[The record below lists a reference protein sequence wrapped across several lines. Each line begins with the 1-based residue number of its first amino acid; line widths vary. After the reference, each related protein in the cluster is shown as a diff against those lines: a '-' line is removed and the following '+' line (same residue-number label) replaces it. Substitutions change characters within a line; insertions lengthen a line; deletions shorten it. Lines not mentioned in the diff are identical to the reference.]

1 MRSLFIAVSLLL
13 SLSTSSFAGPADEA
27 LQVAQRWTKAFTE
40 ADVEGILGLYEPDA
54 LFMDTLSK
62 TVVTTPEGVRKYFEA
77 ALLRKYFEA
86 ALLNDRPRTAKVLE
100 QSMAVLS
107 DTAVVIT
114 GLDLVTG
121 TRDGATTTSNGRFT
135 FVIVKKSTGWK
146 IVHYHRSAV
155 PA

>member
-1 MRSLFIAVSLLL
+1 MRILFIAISLLF
-13 SLSTSSFAGPADEA
+13 SLSTSSFAAPADEA

-54 LFMDTLSK
+54 LFMGTLSK

-77 ALLRKYFEA
+77 ALL
-86 ALLNDRPRTAKVLE
+86 NDRPRTAKVLE
-100 QSMAVLS
+100 QSTAVLS
-107 DTAVVIT
+107 DMAVVIT
-114 GLDLVTG
+114 GLDVVTG

-135 FVIVKKSTGWK
+135 FVIIKKPTGWK

>member
-1 MRSLFIAVSLLL
+1 MRILFIAISLLL
-13 SLSTSSFAGPADEA
+13 SLSTSSFAAPADEA
-27 LQVAQRWTKAFTE
+27 LQAAQRWTKAFTE

-54 LFMDTLSK
+54 LFMGTLSK

-77 ALLRKYFEA
+77 ALL
-86 ALLNDRPRTAKVLE
+86 NDRPRTAKVLE
-100 QSMAVLS
+100 QSTAVLS
-107 DTAVVIT
+107 DMAVVIT
-114 GLDLVTG
+114 GLDVVTG

-135 FVIVKKSTGWK
+135 FVIVKKPTGWK

>member
-1 MRSLFIAVSLLL
+1 MRILFIAVSLLF
-13 SLSTSSFAGPADEA
+13 SLSTSSYAAPADEA

-54 LFMDTLSK
+54 LFMGTLSK

-77 ALLRKYFEA
+77 ALL
-86 ALLNDRPRTAKVLE
+86 NDRPRTAKVLE
-100 QSMAVLS
+100 QSTAVLS
-107 DTAVVIT
+107 DMAVVIT
-114 GLDLVTG
+114 GLDVVTG

-135 FVIVKKSTGWK
+135 FVIVKKPTGWK

>member
-1 MRSLFIAVSLLL
+1 VRILFIAISLLL
-13 SLSTSSFAGPADEA
+13 SLSTSSFAAPADEA
-27 LQVAQRWTKAFTE
+27 LQAAQRWTKAFTE

-54 LFMDTLSK
+54 LFMGTLSK

-77 ALLRKYFEA
+77 ALL
-86 ALLNDRPRTAKVLE
+86 NDRPRTAKVLE
-100 QSMAVLS
+100 QSTAVLS

-114 GLDLVTG
+114 GLDVVTG

-135 FVIVKKSTGWK
+135 FVIVKKPTGWK

>member
-40 ADVEGILGLYEPDA
+40 ADVEGIIGLHEPDA
-54 LFMDTLSK
+54 LFMGTLSK

-77 ALLRKYFEA
+77 ALL
-86 ALLNDRPRTAKVLE
+86 NDRPRTAKVLE
-100 QSMAVLS
+100 HSTAVLS

-135 FVIVKKSTGWK
+135 FVIVKKPAGWK

>member
-13 SLSTSSFAGPADEA
+13 SLSTSSFAEPADEA
-27 LQVAQRWTKAFTE
+27 LQIAQRWTKAFTE

-54 LFMDTLSK
+54 LFMGTLSK

-77 ALLRKYFEA
+77 AV
-86 ALLNDRPRTAKVLE
+86 LNDRPRTAKFLE
-100 QSMAVLS
+100 QSTAILS

-114 GLDLVTG
+114 GLDVVTG
-121 TRDGATTTSNGRFT
+121 TRDGATTTSNGRLT

>member
-1 MRSLFIAVSLLL
+1 MRILFIAISLLL
-13 SLSTSSFAGPADEA
+13 SLSTSSFAAPADEA

-54 LFMDTLSK
+54 LFMGTLSK
-62 TVVTTPEGVRKYFEA
+62 AVVTTPDGV
-77 ALLRKYFEA
+77 RKYFEA
-86 ALLNDRPRTAKVLE
+86 ALLNDRPRTAKVIE
-100 QSMAVLS
+100 HSTAVLS
-107 DTAVVIT
+107 DMAVVIT
-114 GLDLVTG
+114 GLDVVTG

-135 FVIVKKSTGWK
+135 FVIVKKPTGWK